1 MTVHPLP
8 HKILKELTALLFL
21 ELIVLS
27 VDLIGEFKGKNT
39 VYRVLPDERME
50 TSGQGTGKI
59 MGMDAFIMFT
69 TVGTMASGTFM
80 GEGNGIITTM
90 TGETIAI
97 KMSAIGYPSG
107 NGGISRGASTQVTQ
121 SQTLIRLNKAILLHE
136 YLTDMGDNWTGK
148 IWEWK

>member
-1 MTVHPLP
+1 
-8 HKILKELTALLFL
+8 L

-27 VDLIGEFKGKNT
+27 VDLIAEFKGKNT
-39 VYRVLPDERME
+39 VYRVLPDGRME

-90 TGETIAI
+90 TGETVAI
-97 KMSAIGYPSG
+97 KMSAVGYPSG
-107 NGGISRGASTQVTQ
+107 NGGISRGASTQITQ
-121 SQTLIRLNKAILLHE
+121 SQTLTRLNKAILLHE